1 LTRISLAGGVFGV
14 SLLVWGLFTLLT
26 GGSFWMAGILLPA
39 GLIFVVW
46 GFSPKKE
53 KEAPREEEDE
63 LVVVEPGETATQ
75 EQPAPS

>member
-1 LTRISLAGGVFGV
+1 
-14 SLLVWGLFTLLT
+14 
-26 GGSFWMAGILLPA
+26 MAGILLPA
-39 GLIFVVW
+39 GLICVVW
-46 GFSPKKE
+46 WFSPKKE